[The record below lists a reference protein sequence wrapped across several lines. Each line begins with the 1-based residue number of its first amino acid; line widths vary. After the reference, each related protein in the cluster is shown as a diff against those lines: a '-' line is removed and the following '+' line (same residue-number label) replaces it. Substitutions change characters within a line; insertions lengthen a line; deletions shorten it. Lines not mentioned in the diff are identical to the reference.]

1 METRA
6 SYVVIG
12 AFALAVIVGAVV
24 FVLWLGKLSLDREWS
39 YYNVVF
45 NEPVTGLSLGSA
57 VQYNGIQVG
66 EVRALALAPED
77 PRRAVAYV
85 RLTAGTPV
93 RTDTRARLAFT
104 GLTGVSVIQLTG
116 GSPDA
121 PALAAKPGEPVPE
134 IVASESAL
142 QSLLASGGDIV
153 GNANE
158 LLLRLAVLLQD
169 DNIAAVTATLR
180 NVETL
185 TAGLA
190 DRTDDIG
197 RAIGDI
203 TAASRALNQSLQR
216 TEPLL
221 ANLDAAAA
229 GAARLFDAEG
239 PALLASMRASLD
251 ALQQATARIAE
262 TVEANQEGL
271 DSFARDGLTQ
281 VAPALAELRAS
292 IRPLRRLVERLEQDP
307 GLLLQPG
314 SVPREYEAR

>member
-12 AFALAVIVGAVV
+12 AFALAVIVGAVL

-66 EVRALALAPED
+66 EVRGLSLAPED

-104 GLTGVSVIQLTG
+104 GLTGVAIIQLTG

-121 PALAAKPGEPVPE
+121 PALAAKPGDSVPE

-158 LLLRLAVLLQD
+158 LLLRLAVLLQE
-169 DNIAAVTATLR
+169 DNIAAFTATLR

-190 DRTDDIG
+190 DRTTDIS

-229 GAARLFDAEG
+229 GAARLFDDEG
-239 PALLASMRASLD
+239 PALLASTRASLD
-251 ALQQATARIAE
+251 ALQQATARIAA

-281 VAPALAELRAS
+281 VAPALTELRAS
-292 IRPLRRLVERLEQDP
+292 VRSLRRLVERLEQDP
-307 GLLLQPG
+307 GALLQPG